1 MKKIDQ
7 YKNPFDAILEFEEKI
22 AEYTGSPYCI
32 TTDSCT
38 HAIEISFRILHDGT
52 TVRFPCRTYLS
63 VPMNMHK
70 LNIDYELIDIPWKKF
85 YRFEETNIYDSARH
99 FEPDMYIPGSVQCLS
114 FGRTKPLQIGRGGAI
129 LTDDKKFYTK
139 ASRMRSD
146 GRDLFAYK
154 PWADQVDFEVGYHYN
169 MKPEECIIGIN
180 LLDNLDL
187 VKQID
192 EYYNYS
198 DCRLIKIKNT

>member
-7 YKNPFDAILEFEEKI
+7 YKNPFDAILEFEGKI
-22 AEYTGSPYCI
+22 AEYTGAPYCI

-52 TVRFPCRTYLS
+52 PVKFPCRTYLS
-63 VPMNMHK
+63 ILMNMHK
-70 LNIDYELIDIPWKKF
+70 LNIDYELIDIPWKKYYQF
-85 YRFEETNIYDSARH
+85 QGTNIYDSARH
-99 FEPDMYIPGSVQCLS
+99 FEPGMYKSGSVQCLS

-129 LTDDKKFYTK
+129 LTDNKDFYVR

-146 GRDLFAYK
+146 GRDLFAHK
-154 PWADQVDFEVGYHYN
+154 LWIEQKEFEVGYHYN

-180 LLDNLDL
+180 LIENSDFIE
-187 VKQID
+187 QID
-192 EYYNYS
+192 DYYNYP
-198 DCRLIKIKNT
+198 DCRLININ